1 MSTTR
6 TAQPAELTYAPIQ
19 LAEEYEE
26 LLSTALTEAML
37 ITGANCGHLALV
49 DLENGELVVHQ
60 TVGEAW
66 TPERAR
72 LRIRLVN
79 EEGRGIIAHVATT
92 GQSYRTGD
100 APSDP
105 YYLALFGG
113 VHSELCVPILDRNKR
128 TLGVINLESAEPE
141 AFDEKDEQL
150 VAELATRCGLALS
163 AAFYSARL
171 QALIEVGRRLSEVR
185 DIRDLLDTVAEVAT
199 HILRAADCSLFL
211 FAEGRQ
217 QLVLQA
223 SHGHLAGSLDTE
235 PPKYAVGYGL
245 TGWVAQNAQS
255 VNTDAP
261 AADPRWRGLYS
272 ELSPEHV
279 GSFLA
284 VPIVGRDEV
293 LGVIRAVRR
302 RTRGQAFVPDEFTE
316 SDEQLL
322 WTLASQVGVALDNA
336 RLFDRALQAERL
348 AAWGELSARAQHMIG
363 NVVFGL
369 KGNVGELDYL
379 LSGDEVDREGM
390 REVAHRAQ
398 AGLHRLESIMQEFRD
413 FVMATRLSPEPL
425 DLNAL
430 VRETVRATVGG
441 QDGLEVSL
449 ELADEVPR
457 LRGDSSKLRA
467 ALGELL
473 ENAVAAQGAPLRI
486 SVSTRRATPADLK
499 QFGLAAQ
506 DESFL
511 RVSVADT
518 GPGVHES
525 ARQRLFSPFFS
536 TKSQGMG
543 LGLSIVRGIVEA
555 HRGYIQELGEAGQ
568 GADFV
573 ILLPINSG
581 PARPGAG
588 AEPTGLPAP
597 AAAGS

>member
-1 MSTTR
+1 MPTTQ
-6 TAQPAELTYAPIQ
+6 TAQPTELSYAPIQ

-49 DLENGELVVHQ
+49 DLENGELVFHQ

-66 TPERAR
+66 TQERAR

-79 EEGRGIIAHVATT
+79 QEGRGIIAHVATT

-100 APSDP
+100 APNDP
-105 YYLALFGG
+105 YYLALFGD
-113 VHSELCVPILDRNKR
+113 VRSELCVPILDRNKR
-128 TLGVINLESAEPE
+128 TLGVINLEAGHPDV
-141 AFDEKDEQL
+141 FDEKDEQL

-171 QALIEVGRRLSEVR
+171 QALIEVGRQLSEER
-185 DIRDLLDTVAEVAT
+185 DIRDLLQAVAEVAT
-199 HILRAADCSLFL
+199 HILSAADCSVFL
-211 FAEGRQ
+211 FSESRQ
-217 QLVLQA
+217 HLVLQA
-223 SHGHLAGSLDTE
+223 SHGHLARALDSE
-235 PPKYAVGYGL
+235 PPVYPVGLGL

-261 AADPRWRGLYS
+261 AVDPRWRGLHN
-272 ELSPEHV
+272 ELPPDQI
-279 GSFLA
+279 GSYLA

-293 LGVIRAVRR
+293 LGVIRTVRR
-302 RTRGQAFVPDEFTE
+302 RSHAQAFLPDEFTE

-369 KGNVGELDYL
+369 KGNLGELGYL
-379 LSGDEVDREGM
+379 LSGDEVGRPEM
-390 REVAHRAQ
+390 REVAQRAQ
-398 AGLHRLESIMQEFRD
+398 AGLCRLESIMQEFRD
-413 FVMATRLSPEPL
+413 FVMATRLAPEPL
-425 DLNAL
+425 DMNAL

-441 QDGLEVSL
+441 QTGVEVSL
-449 ELADEVPR
+449 ELADGVPP
-457 LRGDSSKLRA
+457 LRGDSGKLRA

-473 ENAVAAQGAPLRI
+473 ENAMAAQGAPLRI
-486 SVSTRRATPADLK
+486 SVSTRRATLADLK

-506 DESFL
+506 EEGFL

-525 ARQRLFSPFFS
+525 ARQRIFSPFFS

-573 ILLPINSG
+573 ILLPLNSG
-581 PARPGAG
+581 PARPGGGRG
-588 AEPTGLPAP
+588 AVSTANPGD
-597 AAAGS
+597 